1 MLIQPFVLSVLL
13 ASLFLTLS
21 IFLSRLTARALKVSE
36 TVPAVVIKPARTHP
50 VDIFELILQ
59 SILWEVIL
67 PGFIYSLIFSFIP
80 FSGIKAGLF
89 VALLVFMLGSFP
101 DMLWLAT
108 SVKLSLTF
116 WLHQLLWRLLKLFLI
131 FGTFGYFFN

>member
-1 MLIQPFVLSVLL
+1 MLIQPFLLSILL

-21 IFLSRLTARALKVSE
+21 IFLSRLTARVLKVSE
-36 TVPAVVIKPARTHP
+36 TVPAAVVKPARTQP
-50 VDIFELILQ
+50 LDIFELILQ
-59 SILWEVIL
+59 SVLWEVIL
-67 PGFIYSLIFSFIP
+67 PGFIYSLIFNFIP

-89 VALLVFMLGSFP
+89 AAILVFLLGSFP
-101 DMLWLAT
+101 EVLWLAT

-116 WLHQLLWRLLKLFLI
+116 WLHQLLWRLIKLFLI